1 MSTLFKYTLSEHI
14 QSCVENGV
22 YASRLDNINDPYEA
36 RDVRYQEQY
45 RVVCLTSS
53 SQQML
58 MWAYY
63 GNHKGCC
70 IEYDVTGIDGIQK
83 VNYIRD
89 FISRE
94 NMTTDEVIKSLYCKG
109 NEWNHENEHRIVY
122 HAGTTDETLW
132 NHVGDD
138 IFLIAPVKS
147 IIFGIAADLDYKYI
161 EALEYLR
168 EYNKLHQPVIQVSKC
183 KLMSDKYQLE
193 LDKQFDLDSE
203 IKAVK
208 LDKRKK
214 YKIGNSGVW
223 GGKYRIDGETF
234 VMLNE

>member
-94 NMTTDEVIKSLYCKG
+94 NM
-109 NEWNHENEHRIVY
+109 
-122 HAGTTDETLW
+122 TTDETLW